1 MTNVSGMTEKV
12 SNRRKL
18 FELGVRALE
27 QAGWRVERIQGIGKS
42 SVRRII
48 KGDEQQTVSIRTTQ
62 DTWIA
67 FPRNDE
73 DSGWVTLDD
82 VDYVV
87 AVTVDDKDDPKE
99 GLAYMVDGDEMR
111 DRFDRAY
118 RARLD
123 AGHKI
128 PVGRGVWVSMFLPED
143 PNAASSVGGGIALKR
158 EALLS
163 MKLAAI
169 ADEDMPDTSVKPS
182 MPGDEAPLTI
192 AEAKRRL
199 AQSLGVDAEI
209 VKIIIEA

>member
-1 MTNVSGMTEKV
+1 MTNVSGTPEKV

-18 FELGVRALE
+18 FELGERALAE
-27 QAGWRVERIQGIGKS
+27 AGWRVERIQGIGKS
-42 SVRRII
+42 SVRRIV
-48 KGDEQQTVSIRTTQ
+48 KGDKQYTVSIRTTQ

-73 DSGWVTLDD
+73 DNGWVTLDD

-87 AVTVDDKDDPKE
+87 AVSVDDKDNPKN
-99 GLAYMVDGDEMR
+99 GLAYMVEGDEMR

-143 PNAASSVGGGIALKR
+143 PNAASSVGGGIALGR
-158 EALLS
+158 EPLLS
-163 MKLAAI
+163 MRLAAP
-169 ADEDMPDTSVKPS
+169 ADEGLPEPSVKS
-182 MPGDEAPLTI
+182 STPGDEAPLTI

-199 AQSLGVDAEI
+199 AQSLGVDPEK
-209 VKIIIEA
+209 VKIMIEA

>member
-1 MTNVSGMTEKV
+1 MKNVSGTPKKV

-18 FELGVRALE
+18 FELGERALE

-42 SVRRII
+42 SVRRIV
-48 KGDEQQTVSIRTTQ
+48 KGDEQHTVSIRTTQ

-67 FPRNDE
+67 FPRND
-73 DSGWVTLDD
+73 DDNGWVTLDD

-143 PNAASSVGGGIALKR
+143 PNAASSVGGGIALNR

-163 MKLAAI
+163 MKLTAI
-169 ADEDMPDTSVKPS
+169 ADEDTPDTSVKPS
-182 MPGDEAPLTI
+182 TPGDEAPLTI

-199 AQSLGVDAEI
+199 AHSLGVDAEK
-209 VKIIIEA
+209 VKIVIEA

>member
-1 MTNVSGMTEKV
+1 MTNVSGTPEKV

-18 FELGVRALE
+18 FELGERALE
-27 QAGWRVERIQGIGKS
+27 KADWRVERIQGIGKS
-42 SVRRII
+42 SVRRIV
-48 KGDEQQTVSIRTTQ
+48 KGDEQHTVSIRTTQ

-67 FPRNDE
+67 FPRND
-73 DSGWVTLDD
+73 DDNGWVTLDD

-111 DRFDRAY
+111 DRFNRAY

-143 PNAASSVGGGIALKR
+143 PNAASSVGGGIALNR

-163 MKLAAI
+163 MKLAAP
-169 ADEDMPDTSVKPS
+169 ADEDMPDTSVKPFT
-182 MPGDEAPLTI
+182 PGDEAPLTI

-199 AQSLGVDAEI
+199 AQSLGVDAEK
-209 VKIIIEA
+209 VKIVIEA